1 MEANQPIETIHLSDY
16 LKIITK
22 RKTLVCVFLLV
33 TVSLTM
39 LFSFLMKPVYEAASV
54 MVIDK
59 EQTASPITGEKI
71 DFGSYQSELLTFNTH
86 FKLIT
91 SKPVITAVIRELKLD
106 SGEGE
111 LEISPLKSM
120 IKRLKS
126 NIKLLFKSAE
136 KELTPEEKLAELI
149 TTIQESIDIKTTRE
163 TRLLTITVKNT
174 DPQLAEAIANALA
187 KKYIEFDVSNKLEAS
202 KENLAW
208 MHNELYTLKKKLEDD
223 EEKFLEYKKLHNVFS
238 VEGKQ
243 KVIDQKISEFNNEY
257 LAARNKR
264 LELDEKLKEIDKQ
277 FSVSADLIHIR
288 SIIGNPAIDS
298 IYGTLT
304 TLEVEASKLSKVYK
318 AKHPKME
325 QVNSEIA
332 KIRTKLQTE
341 LQKEVNNLRSERTVL
356 FAREQVMEKNI
367 SEFEGDALDA
377 GSKELRY
384 TILQRNVTT
393 SQNLYDTLLTKVK
406 ESNVLSSGSTSNIRV
421 VENATLPADP
431 VKPNKKKNLLL
442 SLILGLFGGVG
453 LAFFLEY
460 LDQTVRTEED
470 VTTILGVPVLA
481 VIPVADT
488 SDRQGAY

>member
-1 MEANQPIETIHLSDY
+1 MEAKQHIETIHLSDY

-22 RKTLVCVFLLV
+22 RKTLVGAFLLV
-33 TVSLTM
+33 TVTLTM

-106 SGEGE
+106 SSEDE
-111 LEISPLKSM
+111 LETNPLKSM
-120 IKRLKS
+120 VKRLKS
-126 NIKLLFKSAE
+126 NIKLLLKSAE
-136 KELTPEEKLAELI
+136 TELTPEEKLEELVK
-149 TTIQESIDIKTTRE
+149 TIQESIDIKTTRE

-174 DPQLAEAIANALA
+174 DPKLAEDIANALA

-257 LAARNKR
+257 LAARNRR

-277 FSVSADLIHIR
+277 FGVSADLIHIR

-298 IYGTLT
+298 IYATLT

-341 LQKEVNNLRSERTVL
+341 LQKEVNNLRSERSVL

-406 ESNVLSSGSTSNIRV
+406 ESNVLSSGSSSNIRV
-421 VENATLPADP
+421 VENATIPADP
-431 VKPNKKKNLLL
+431 VKPNKRKNLLL

-460 LDQTVRTEED
+460 LDQTIRTEED
-470 VTTILGVPVLA
+470 VTGILGVPILA
-481 VIPVADT
+481 VIPVADS
-488 SDRQGAY
+488 SDKQGAY

>member
-1 MEANQPIETIHLSDY
+1 MEAKQHIETIHLSDY

-22 RKTLVCVFLLV
+22 RKTLVGAFLLV
-33 TVSLTM
+33 TVTLTM

-106 SGEGE
+106 SSVDA
-111 LEISPLKSM
+111 LETNPLKSM
-120 IKRLKS
+120 AKRLKS
-126 NIKLLFKSAE
+126 NIKLLLKSAE
-136 KELTPEEKLAELI
+136 TELTPEEKLEGLVK
-149 TTIQESIDIKTTRE
+149 TIQESIDIKTTRE

-174 DPQLAEAIANALA
+174 DPKLAEDIANALA

-257 LAARNKR
+257 LAARNRR

-298 IYGTLT
+298 IYATLT

-318 AKHPKME
+318 VKHPKME

-341 LQKEVNNLRSERTVL
+341 LQKEVNNLRSERSVL
-356 FAREQVMEKNI
+356 SAREQVMEKNI

-406 ESNVLSSGSTSNIRV
+406 ESNVLSSGSSSNIRV
-421 VENATLPADP
+421 VENATIPADP
-431 VKPNKKKNLLL
+431 VKPNKRKNLLL

-460 LDQTVRTEED
+460 LDQTIRTEED
-470 VTTILGVPVLA
+470 VTGILGVPILA
-481 VIPVADT
+481 VIPVAD
-488 SDRQGAY
+488 SSEKQGAY